1 MSCLRAGCALNISV
15 YKKSCHENMTAYK
28 SAGLSSLNFAGLKAM
43 RTNMHSFGSAVYHA
57 FHSLNVGLPNPVRS
71 SMRMAYVV
79 PKMNAL
85 TTNITFSHRRTS

>member
-1 MSCLRAGCALNISV
+1 
-15 YKKSCHENMTAYK
+15 MTAYK

-79 PKMNAL
+79 TKMNAL
-85 TTNITFSHRRTS
+85 ATNITLSHRCTS

>member
-1 MSCLRAGCALNISV
+1 MPCLRAGCALHISV
-15 YKKSCHENMTAYK
+15 YKKSCHEIMTAYR

-79 PKMNAL
+79 TKMNAL
-85 TTNITFSHRRTS
+85 ATNITLSHRCTS